1 MPINA
6 AVDHA
11 AKVSI
16 ERLAQAAGVILV
28 RAGDRSTGKCPF
40 HADNAPEMVIDCAS
54 NTWVCPICMPEGGG
68 PIEWVMEH
76 RVVSRA
82 QAGVILQAELG
93 EDSAEKIEWP
103 EDLDAVLNRVADYYH
118 RTLAGDEEGLAYLER
133 RGLRDDDLISTLRL
147 GSANRTLGYRLP
159 SRDSLRG
166 REVRERLQ
174 ATGIMRGSGH
184 EHLSGSLVVP
194 VRDRDGK
201 LTDLYGRKVRN
212 DLRKGTPLHL
222 FLHEHPPS
230 AWMLDSKN
238 ADSDILV
245 ITSSVTDALSW
256 WVAGLHG
263 VLVVPVMMA
272 SAGDMKTAL
281 GDRKVDRAVIAFGRN
296 KEGEAAAATLASLLA
311 ELGMDVHRTVFPA
324 GADANDLLLKDA
336 DLKTFARN
344 AEWMTHGV
352 GRDRTPA
359 PAPESPASEDAVA
372 AAASP
377 DEIAMTLGD
386 RRWRVRGLERNT
398 SPEVMR
404 VNVMVTREEVG
415 MHVDSFDLYSH
426 RHRAGF
432 TKQAAVE
439 IGVEERV
446 IKADIG
452 KLLLHLEDLQDQ
464 RLKQEQRH
472 GREPVRLTRAERDEA
487 LQLLR
492 ASDLIDRIVA
502 DMTSIGLVGEDTNK
516 LVAYL
521 AAVSRKLDTP
531 LAILIQSAS
540 SAGKSTVMDAVL
552 DLVPDEEKVT
562 YSAMTGQSLF
572 YVGQG
577 DLKHK
582 VLAIAEEEGATRA
595 SYALKLLQSEGSL
608 TIASTDKD
616 AGTGRLVTREYHVE
630 GPVALMFT
638 TTAADLDEEL
648 ANRCIV
654 LTVDEG
660 RDQTR
665 QIHQRQRQAQTLDGM
680 LARRERDRTVKLHQ
694 NAQRL
699 LRPIMVVN
707 PHAPN
712 LSFADHQ
719 TRTRR
724 DHAKYLTLIRAVALL
739 HQHQRQMKT
748 ADFHGEAVEY
758 IEVTSTDI
766 EIANRLA
773 DEALGRS
780 LDEVPPQT
788 RKLLGLLHELVVQ
801 DCKRLGVER
810 ADYRFTRRQL
820 RERLAWGN
828 TQLRV
833 HLVRLVDL
841 EYLVRHRLG
850 TGIGYELCWTGSG
863 QDGRPF
869 LNDIESSTTGSERG
883 QEADQAGGWR
893 PGNGPETV
901 GERGAESGESLGN
914 EASICTSEDDTSKKH
929 VEGHKKTRSYKG
941 RGKKG

>member
-16 ERLAQAAGVILV
+16 ERLAQAAGVIPV

-40 HADNAPEMVIDCAS
+40 HADNAPELVIDCAS
-54 NTWVCPICMPEGGG
+54 NTWVCPICMPGGGG
-68 PIEWVMEH
+68 PVEWVMHH
-76 RVVSRA
+76 RGVSRT
-82 QAGVILQAELG
+82 QAGIILQAELG
-93 EDSAEKIEWP
+93 EDSTAKIEWP
-103 EDLDAVLNRVADYYH
+103 DNPDAVVDRVADYYH
-118 RTLAGDEEGLAYLER
+118 HALLQDDEAIAYLER
-133 RGLRDDDLISTLRL
+133 RGLRDEALIGTLGL
-147 GSANRTLGYRLP
+147 GYSNRTLGYRLP

-166 REVRERLQ
+166 RDVRERLQ

-194 VRDRDGK
+194 VRDHQGEV
-201 LTDLYGRKVRN
+201 LDLYGRKIRS

-222 FLHEHPPS
+222 FLHEQPPS
-230 AWMLDSKN
+230 AWLLDPAN
-238 ADSDILV
+238 ADSQNLIV
-245 ITSSVTDALSW
+245 TSSVMDALSW

-263 VLVVPVMMA
+263 VLVVPTM
-272 SAGDMKTAL
+272 SATVEEVRAAL

-296 KEGEAAAATLASLLA
+296 KAGEAAAATLASLLA
-311 ELGMDVHRTVFPA
+311 ELGTDVHRTVFPA

-502 DMTSIGLVGEDTNK
+502 DMTGIGLVGEDTNK

-582 VLAIAEEEGATRA
+582 VLSIAEEEGASRA

-630 GPVALMFT
+630 GPVALMLT
-638 TTAADLDEEL
+638 TTAAEVDEEL

-680 LARRERDRTVKLHQ
+680 LARRERDRIVKLHQ

-707 PHAPN
+707 PHALN

-739 HQHQRQMKT
+739 HQHQRHVKT
-748 ADFHGEAVEY
+748 AELHGEAVEY
-758 IEVTSTDI
+758 IEVTDTDI

-773 DEALGRS
+773 HEALGRS
-780 LDEVPPQT
+780 LDEVAPQT
-788 RKLLGLLHELVVQ
+788 RKLLGLLHELVGQ
-801 DCKRLGVER
+801 DCARLGVER
-810 ADYRFTRRQL
+810 TDYRFTRRQL

-833 HLVRLVDL
+833 HLARLVDL
-841 EYLVRHRLG
+841 EYVVRHRFG
-850 TGIGYELCWTGSG
+850 AGIGYELCWTGSG

-869 LNDIESSTTGSERG
+869 LNGIEGTTTGSERG

-901 GERGAESGESLGN
+901 GERVAESTESPGK
-914 EASICTSEDDTSKKH
+914 EASICTGLADTPKMHVGMQKKI
-929 VEGHKKTRSYKG
+929 RSYKG
-941 RGKKG
+941 KGRKG